1 MLLKFILDQSLF
13 LIGLY
18 IFVTLFAATEIGYR
32 LGSRFTRDKDS
43 GMSER
48 QEKGI
53 GIITSAM
60 LALVAFV
67 MAISI
72 SMADSRFDTRRK
84 VILEEANAIS
94 TSYLRAQQV
103 RGIQG
108 EAIMKLLQEY
118 ARLRIDFIA
127 AGEDQE
133 RLKKIDEETALL
145 QQRIWDYA
153 SAAAVQTPTPIIAL
167 LLGSLNQMFDLAT
180 TQRWAFQ
187 VRVPFNVIR
196 FLHFVSLLTM
206 GVLGYFFSLNQYR
219 HLILTSLL
227 LFALT
232 ASMLLIIDLD
242 KPRGG
247 NIQAEQSPL
256 IWSLESMKGKA
267 Q

>member
-1 MLLKFILDQSLF
+1 MLLNFIIDQSIF

-18 IFVTLFAATEIGYR
+18 IFVTLMAATEIGYR
-32 LGSRFTRDKDS
+32 LGCRFGRDKDS
-43 GMSER
+43 MPSEKR
-48 QEKGI
+48 EKGV

-94 TSYLRAQQV
+94 TASLRAQHV
-103 RGIQG
+103 SGVQG
-108 EAIMKLLQEY
+108 EAIIKLLQEY

-133 RLKKIDEETALL
+133 RLKKIYEETVLL
-145 QQRIWDYA
+145 QQRIWDHA
-153 SAAAVQTPTPIIAL
+153 SAVAANAPTPITAL
-167 LLGSLNQMFDLAT
+167 LLGSLNQMFDLAA
-180 TQRWAFQ
+180 TQRWAFE

-206 GVLGYFFSLNQYR
+206 GVMGYFFSLNQYR

-227 LFALT
+227 IFALT

-247 NIQAEQSPL
+247 DIQAEQAPL
-256 IWSLESMKGKA
+256 IWTLESMKEKA
-267 Q
+267 K